1 MGAIFGIILWMP
13 LYLWASA
20 ELTLVV
26 TIGLILVFT
35 ILGVW
40 SSTIAEKYW
49 GQDPSRVVM
58 DETVG
63 QWIAMLPVSCAS
75 PWWEILMAFVLFRF
89 FDIVKPLG
97 VRKMESLPRG
107 YGIMADDILAGI
119 YGAIIIVLV
128 NKITNV

>member
-20 ELTLVV
+20 ELTLMV

-63 QWIAMLPVSCAS
+63 QWIALLPVSCAS
-75 PWWEILMAFVLFRF
+75 PWWEILIAFVLFRF